1 MTKQIERMN
10 ISTFKRYIEHSEQST
25 YIEVPFQMPE
35 RVEEIHVSYQVESH
49 GDEAAKA
56 VIDLGIRD
64 AERVRGWSGGAR
76 QEFSI
81 GLNQATPG
89 YQPGRLAPGIGL
101 FSITPTRF
109 PLRVVRSR

>member
-64 AERVRGWSGGAR
+64 AESKRLERRGTSG
-76 QEFSI
+76 I
-81 GLNQATPG
+81 
-89 YQPGRLAPGIGL
+89 
-101 FSITPTRF
+101 
-109 PLRVVRSR
+109 